1 MLKLKI
7 KPEAENDLSK
17 IFECTAMNWGVEQ
30 ADSYQDSLFAGM
42 ELIATQA
49 QLGKEYPHA
58 EIPYR
63 KLHVKR
69 HLIFHRIE
77 IKTCLIIRI
86 LHDRMD
92 VNQHLTRKTSNT

>member
-17 IFECTAMNWGVEQ
+17 IYEYTASNWGIEQ
-30 ADSYQDSLFAGM
+30 ADSYQDGLYAGM
-42 ELIATQA
+42 KLITTQE

-58 EIPYR
+58 EMPYR
-63 KLHVKR
+63 KLHFKR
-69 HLIFHRIE
+69 HLLFYRIE
-77 IKTCLIIRI
+77 NRTCIIIRI

-92 VNQHLTRKTSNT
+92 IKQHII